1 MKKYITAGIILIFCL
16 LTGVILWLVF
26 MPRYKMPVVP
36 FAYHDKHGFIYIFAS
51 SGDIYRIEPK
61 DYGSHPYAFQT
72 DAMTALENGRT
83 EVWLKHHGKISVS
96 ELKEQYRAFRKIT
109 DSGDFNV
116 SPIDEAVPD
125 VVPNDNYMTPSE
137 MWYGFSD
144 NHESR
149 TIFLRGYRGYKAT
162 DERIEK
168 VASWIQKRV
177 EAATSRRELHP
188 SR

>member
-1 MKKYITAGIILIFCL
+1 MKKYITAGIILIFCI

-26 MPRYKMPVVP
+26 RPGYEMPVVP
-36 FAYHDKHGFIYIFAS
+36 FTYHGEHGFIYIFAS

-96 ELKEQYRAFRKIT
+96 ELKKQYQAFRKIT
-109 DSGDFNV
+109 DNPDFKV
-116 SPIDEAVPD
+116 YPTEEAVPD
-125 VVPNDNYMTPSE
+125 VVPNDVYVNPRE
-137 MWYGFSD
+137 KWYGFAE
-144 NHESR
+144 NHECR
-149 TIFLRGYRGYKAT
+149 EMFLKGYLAYKAS

-168 VASWIQKRV
+168 VVSWICKKI
-177 EAATSRRELHP
+177 EHP
-188 SR
+188 A